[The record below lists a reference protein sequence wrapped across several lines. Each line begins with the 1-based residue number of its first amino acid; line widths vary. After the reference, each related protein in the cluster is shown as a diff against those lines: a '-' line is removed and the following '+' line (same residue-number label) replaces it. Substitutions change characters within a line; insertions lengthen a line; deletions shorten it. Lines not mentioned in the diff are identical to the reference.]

1 MIKPKK
7 PIAFVC
13 AAALLLSPTGAL
25 GASPSDFVDFPND
38 WSQGAMTAA
47 VENGLLGGVGDG
59 RIAPRGEVTRAQMA
73 AIINR
78 AFGAEKQASLSSYSD
93 VAADAW
99 YAVDMA
105 KAVQMGTFSGTG
117 NGLLEPDRAITR
129 EEAFSVLARAF
140 ALEAGDDSSLASFS
154 DGAQVSSWAKG
165 SVSAMVAAGYVN
177 GSDGNRLNPQQSIT
191 RAEFAAVMSNLVA
204 QYIDADSTLNRS
216 LEIDGNVIVRGNVD
230 LSGYTING
238 DVIIADEAANVTL
251 DGVTVNGRL
260 VVRGASDSLTISGST
275 ADGVIIT
282 NPNGA
287 SVLKT
292 DNASDLGTVTALGDL
307 TLSSGQLD
315 RLTIAESATITVEKD
330 ASVSTITVSAD
341 DVTINGAGKVDKV
354 QANADNVHVNVEDA
368 EVTAGKGTSGV
379 TAGDTSVAPGESAA
393 VSGASD
399 NDNENTGSN
408 TGNGG
413 STGGNNNNPGGSTDT
428 PSTDNPG
435 GGNDN
440 PGTTPGGDGSNPGGN
455 TDTPGGSEETP
466 AAAIINAETTKL
478 VDLGWSQYV
487 TVQFTKGH
495 SLKNTTLTIDG
506 TDVTKACT
514 PVTDDGSIVKW
525 EITDLNPAQLVA
537 TSAGESQTD
546 TLSDNAS
553 PKKPE
558 VVTDSAPDYMI
569 AHGAVSY
576 FDYYLSNY
584 DENGQVRVEPKKTT
598 FNISGETATD
608 VPAFYSADAEL
619 HEGDGHYGVSGTV
632 TIEFAQESDADKAW
646 FAAVPA
652 NKTGTVQLVADN
664 ENQNVIADNLSYT
677 KNDDG
682 TITIPLGQE
691 NFYSNGRYNVRIYS
705 DGHDPA
711 LVPIHVVNAQAPS
724 LSLTGSG
731 SFKSGE
737 NIHFAIKDMTYG
749 ATAPIYAVEL
759 TRPDNTT
766 VSLEKFTDWGQIVD
780 SLALYN
786 DPNNNTPYNGT
797 YTITVHS
804 NGFKDMSLSFTI
816 TGGTNVPTAASRS
829 TRSLNVD
836 AVSRATSGGG
846 SSESGGSGAVSANLK
861 FDADLLINAQILVD
875 MGLANDA
882 AKGIADRWQY
892 EMSGW
897 DQVYSKTDAEHAYD
911 WGDYITKVNQ
921 ARTRGE
927 YLSFAEY
934 TENAADWDLT
944 GAPYAVKS
952 VLEDNLLGEA
962 QLSGTWK
969 GQQTPTVTLVDESG
983 KAIDAVKEGSD
994 ARLKF
999 SDAAYLEKL
1008 DSLNINSEPFD
1019 MDKTLYSVN
1028 GDTLIIKNE
1037 ALDFGTNNLVIYAD
1051 GYRAKYVNIRY
1062 DRNLETGLS
1071 LSGPGNFER
1080 GNQAKIT
1087 VENSKD
1093 DYLNN
1098 LTAVTVYK
1106 PSGATERVFAW
1117 GVGSFDDEYYQVSN
1131 NNVLTIVDNKGNIFN
1146 EDGEYTIALD
1156 AQYYN
1161 RLTTEQFTVT
1171 GKLETAPAAVS
1182 ASKDSADNYVVHF
1195 DDASAYAWKAKW
1207 TSVTVNE
1214 TAYDEAG
1221 IGATTLNRND
1231 YKWSTGTSG
1240 GYDLTLQSQSF
1251 TQAENTIVIKATGY
1265 ADATFKVTKDGS
1277 LVGAPEEPDTP
1288 DTQPAPTAPT
1298 ATVDDNGNV
1307 KLTFDAPDSTWR
1319 SKVSAVKVND
1329 TAYTKFDDLTGNP
1342 GENQYEWQE
1351 SKGQDIDTLYLD
1363 KTSFSNGDN
1372 IVVISAEGYKDLT
1385 VKVTIEE
1392 SEEPGGETSILEVP
1406 NISNY
1411 GRTSNII
1418 YFDQEGTNEAAES
1431 YLNALSESGKV
1442 TVNGTEYR
1450 KSDYSSWLED
1460 NEYGIVNGDDKQ
1472 IKLDDAAFDYMKD
1485 NTIVI
1490 EVEGY
1495 KTLTVTVHSNGSYT
1509 ATTSKPG
1516 DSTSSSDSEQENGKE
1531 APRPG
1536 DFEKDTM
1543 GLGSNKLHFYYDR
1556 DNESLVKEY
1565 LQSITD
1571 VTVNGSKYSIG
1582 EGGWGIADNVFDNS
1596 SAAETDKYLELS
1608 TNAFKND
1615 GTDTIIIKA
1624 DGYKDLTITID
1635 KDGNL

>member
-59 RIAPRGEVTRAQMA
+59 RIAPQGEVTRAQMA

-78 AFGAEKQASLSSYSD
+78 AFGAEKQAPLSSYSD

-177 GSDGNRLNPQQSIT
+177 GSDGNRLNPQQTIT
-191 RAEFAAVMSNLVA
+191 RAEFAAVMSKIVA
-204 QYIDADSTLNRS
+204 QYIDAEDVQQSRS
-216 LEIDGNVIVRGNVD
+216 LSIDGNVIVRGDVD

-238 DVIIADEAANVTL
+238 DIIIADEAANVTL

-260 VVRGASDSLTISGST
+260 VVRGASDSLTISDST

-307 TLSSGQLD
+307 TLSGGQLD
-315 RLTIAESATITVEKD
+315 RLSVAESATITVEKD

-341 DVTINGAGKVDKV
+341 DVTINGAGTVDKV

-393 VSGASD
+393 VSGDSD

-428 PSTDNPG
+428 PGTDNPG

-487 TVQFTKGH
+487 TIQFTKGH
-495 SLKNTTLTIDG
+495 TLENTTLSIDG

-553 PKKPE
+553 PKNPK

-569 AHGAVSY
+569 AHGPVSY

-691 NFYSNGRYNVRIYS
+691 NFYSNGRYNVSIYS

-766 VSLEKFTDWGQIVD
+766 VSLEKFTDWGQIDD
-780 SLALYN
+780 SLVLYN
-786 DPNNNTPYNGT
+786 DNTNNTLYNGT

-804 NGFKDMSLSFTI
+804 NGFKDMSLPFTI

-897 DQVYSKTDAEHAYD
+897 DQVYSKTDAENAYD

-952 VLEDNLLGEA
+952 VLEDNLLGET
-962 QLSGTWK
+962 QLYGTWK
-969 GQQTPTVTLVDESG
+969 GQQTPTVTLVDENG
-983 KAIDAVKEGSD
+983 EAIDAVKEGSD
-994 ARLKF
+994 ALLKF
-999 SDAAYLEKL
+999 SDAAYFEKL

-1019 MDKTLYSVN
+1019 MDEDLYSVN
-1028 GDTLIIKNE
+1028 GDTLTIKNE
-1037 ALDFGTNNLVIYAD
+1037 ALDFGTNNLVIYAN
-1051 GYRAKYVNIRY
+1051 GYRVKYVNIRY
-1062 DRNLETGLS
+1062 DRNLETSLS

-1087 VENSKD
+1087 VENSKG
-1093 DYLNN
+1093 DYLDN

-1106 PSGATERVFAW
+1106 PSGATERVFAQ
-1117 GVGSFDDEYYQVSN
+1117 GVGNFYDEYYQVSN
-1131 NNVLTIVDNKGNIFN
+1131 DNVLTIVDNKGNIFD
-1146 EDGEYTIALD
+1146 EDGEYTISLD

-1171 GKLETAPAAVS
+1171 GKLETALAAVS
-1182 ASKDSADNYVVHF
+1182 ASKDSDGNYVVHF
-1195 DDASAYAWKAKW
+1195 DDSNAYAWKDKW

-1214 TAYDEAG
+1214 TAYDAAG
-1221 IGATTLNRND
+1221 IGGALNNRD
-1231 YKWSTGTSG
+1231 YKWSVGTNG
-1240 GYDLTLQSQSF
+1240 GYDLTLQANAFDQE
-1251 TQAENTIVIKATGY
+1251 ENTIVIKATGY
-1265 ADATFKVTKDGS
+1265 NDTTIKVTNEGR

-1307 KLTFDAPDSTWR
+1307 TLAFDNLDNTWQGKIT
-1319 SKVSAVKVND
+1319 SIKVNEQV
-1329 TAYTKFDDLTGNP
+1329 YQKFTGSYSIKP
-1342 GENQYEWQE
+1342 GSNEYNWQYGSYGQE
-1351 SKGQDIDTLYLD
+1351 LYLD
-1363 KTSFSNGDN
+1363 KTSFNTGDN
-1372 IVVISAEGYKDLT
+1372 TVVISAEGYKDLT
-1385 VKVTIEE
+1385 VNVNIEE
-1392 SEEPGGETSILEVP
+1392 PEEPPTSEDQAAP
-1406 NISNY
+1406 KATFEKSYSY
-1411 GRTSNII
+1411 GYL
-1418 YFDQEGTNEAAES
+1418 YFDKENDYSAEGKAYVEAITEIS
-1431 YLNALSESGKV
+1431 
-1442 TVNGTEYR
+1442 VNGTEFSEPGYGSYPGTGEYYPSSSGYQ
-1450 KSDYSSWLED
+1450 KYVSFNESDISTTD
-1460 NEYGIVNGDDKQ
+1460 NT
-1472 IKLDDAAFDYMKD
+1472 
-1485 NTIVI
+1485 TIVI
-1490 EVEGY
+1490 KATGY
-1495 KTLTVTVHSNGSYT
+1495 KDLTIVINKDGQLVSQGS
-1509 ATTSKPG
+1509 G
-1516 DSTSSSDSEQENGKE
+1516 EVGGSDQETGKE
-1531 APRPG
+1531 APSVSST
-1536 DFEKDTM
+1536 EKDSDNNYVLYFENLNDDVWENKVSS
-1543 GLGSNKLHFYYDR
+1543 GLATL
-1556 DNESLVKEY
+1556 
-1565 LQSITD
+1565 
-1571 VTVNGSKYSIG
+1571 TVNDTTYNKMSNPFWLDSNEYQWSSRGSYSYP
-1582 EGGWGIADNVFDNS
+1582 ELTLDATSFT
-1596 SAAETDKYLELS
+1596 ETENEIEIS
-1608 TNAFKND
+1608 VE
-1615 GTDTIIIKA
+1615 
-1624 DGYKDLTITID
+1624 GYKDLTITID
-1635 KDGNL
+1635 KDGNIVE

>member
-38 WSQGAMTAA
+38 WSTGAMTAA
-47 VENGLLGGVGDG
+47 VDNGLLGGVGDG
-59 RIAPRGEVTRAQMA
+59 RIAPQGEVTRAQMA

-177 GSDGNRLNPQQSIT
+177 GSDGNRLNPQQTIT
-191 RAEFAAVMSNLVA
+191 RAEFAAVMSKIVA

-238 DVIIADEAANVTL
+238 DVIIADEATNVTL

-307 TLSSGQLD
+307 TLSGGQLD

-330 ASVSTITVSAD
+330 ASVETITVSAD

-379 TAGDTSVAPGESAA
+379 TAGDTSVAPGESAT
-393 VSGASD
+393 VSGDSDSD

-413 STGGNNNNPGGSTDT
+413 SSGGNNNNPGGSTDT
-428 PSTDNPG
+428 PGTDNPG

-440 PGTTPGGDGSNPGGN
+440 PGTTPGGGESTGDN
-455 TDTPGGSEETP
+455 TNPGGSEETP

-495 SLKNTTLTIDG
+495 TLKNTSLTIDG

-546 TLSDNAS
+546 TLSKNAS

-558 VVTDSAPDYMI
+558 VVTDTAPDYMI
-569 AHGAVSY
+569 AHGPVSY

-584 DENGQVRVEPKKTT
+584 DENGQVRVDPAKTT

-619 HEGDGHYGVSGTV
+619 HESDGHYGVSGTV
-632 TIEFAQESDADKAW
+632 TIEFAQETDADKAW
-646 FAAVPA
+646 FAAVPE

-677 KNDDG
+677 KHNDG

-705 DGHDPA
+705 DGHDDA
-711 LVPIHVVNAQAPS
+711 LVPIHVVNETAPS

-731 SFKSGE
+731 SFASGE
-737 NIHFAIKDMTYG
+737 NIHFSIENMTYG

-759 TRPDNTT
+759 TRPDGTT
-766 VSLEKFTDWGQIVD
+766 VSLEKFTDWAQIGD
-780 SLALYN
+780 SLVLYN
-786 DPNNNTPYNGT
+786 DNTNNTLYTGS

-804 NGFKDMSLSFTI
+804 NGFKDMAMTFNV
-816 TGGTNVPTAASRS
+816 TGGADVPKAASRS
-829 TRSLNVD
+829 ARSLDVD
-836 AVSRATSGGG
+836 AVSRATSVGGD
-846 SSESGGSGAVSANLK
+846 SESGGSGAVSANLK

-875 MGLANDA
+875 MGMANDA
-882 AKGIADRWQY
+882 AKGIADRWKY
-892 EMSGW
+892 EMAGW

-911 WGDYITKVNQ
+911 WSDYITKVNN
-921 ARTRGE
+921 ARTNGD
-927 YLSFAEY
+927 YLSFEEY
-934 TENAADWDLT
+934 IEGANYDLSGT
-944 GAPYAVKS
+944 PYAVKS
-952 VLEDNLLGEA
+952 VLEDNLLGET
-962 QLSGTWK
+962 QLYGSWK
-969 GQQTPTVTLVDESG
+969 GQETPSVTLVDENG
-983 KAIDAVKEGSD
+983 DAIDAVKEGSD
-994 ARLKF
+994 AYLKF

-1008 DSLNINSEPFD
+1008 DSLSINSEPFD
-1019 MDKTLYSVN
+1019 MDKDLYSVSGN
-1028 GDTLIIKNE
+1028 TLTIEKE

-1062 DRNLETGLS
+1062 DRNLETGLA
-1071 LSGPGNFER
+1071 LSGPGDFAR
-1080 GNQAKIT
+1080 GKQAKIT
-1087 VENSKD
+1087 VENSKG
-1093 DYLNN
+1093 DYLKN

-1106 PSGATERVFAW
+1106 PSGATERVYAY
-1117 GVGSFDDEYYQVSN
+1117 GVGSYDDEYYQVSN
-1131 NNVLTIVDNKGNIFN
+1131 NNVLIIVDNNGNIFDEN
-1146 EDGEYTIALD
+1146 GTYTIALD

-1161 RLTTEQFTVT
+1161 RLTTEKFTVT
-1171 GKLETAPAAVS
+1171 GKLNTAPSATS
-1182 ASKDSADNYVVHF
+1182 ASKDESGNYIVHF
-1195 DDASAYAWKAKW
+1195 DDSNAYAWQAKW
-1207 TSVTVNE
+1207 TGITVNDKIYSE
-1214 TAYDEAG
+1214 GDTLAGLNKNQYTWTPGAY
-1221 IGATTLNRND
+1221 
-1231 YKWSTGTSG
+1231 G
-1240 GYDLTLQSQSF
+1240 GHDLTLQKTSF
-1251 TQAENTIVIKATGY
+1251 N
-1265 ADATFKVTKDGS
+1265 KDGNS
-1277 LVGAPEEPDTP
+1277 TITITAEGYEPLIIEVTAEGQLVDDSTTEPGG
-1288 DTQPAPTAPT
+1288 DTQPAPAAPT
-1298 ATVDDNGNV
+1298 ATVDEAGNV
-1307 KLTFDAPDSTWR
+1307 TLAFADTVEWEYR
-1319 SKVSAVKVND
+1319 NAVTEVTVND
-1329 TAYTKFDDLTGNP
+1329 TAYSKFDDITGNP
-1342 GENQYEWQE
+1342 GEKQYEWQE
-1351 SKGQDIDTLYLD
+1351 SQSQGIDALYLD
-1363 KTSFSNGDN
+1363 KTSFVTGGNT
-1372 IVVISAEGYKDLT
+1372 VVIKADGYADLT
-1385 VKVTIEE
+1385 VTVMIDGA
-1392 SEEPGGETSILEVP
+1392 SEAIKEVP
-1406 NISNY
+1406 TVLNF
-1411 GRTSNII
+1411 GRTSGTL
-1418 YFDQEGTNEAAES
+1418 YFDQSGSNDAAS
-1431 YLNALSESGKV
+1431 PYLADINNV
-1442 TVNGTEYR
+1442 TVNGEEYTEDTGEYWYLEENTY
-1450 KSDYSSWLED
+1450 KITDNGSDR
-1460 NEYGIVNGDDKQ
+1460 N
-1472 IKLDDAAFDYMKD
+1472 IKFYTGSFNWSGD

-1490 EVEGY
+1490 TADGY
-1495 KTLTVTVHSNGSYT
+1495 KTLTVIVHSDGT
-1509 ATTSKPG
+1509 CEI
-1516 DSTSSSDSEQENGKE
+1516 STSDP
-1531 APRPG
+1531 A
-1536 DFEKDTM
+1536 
-1543 GLGSNKLHFYYDR
+1543 
-1556 DNESLVKEY
+1556 ES
-1565 LQSITD
+1565 
-1571 VTVNGSKYSIG
+1571 G
-1582 EGGWGIADNVFDNS
+1582 E
-1596 SAAETDKYLELS
+1596 E
-1608 TNAFKND
+1608 
-1615 GTDTIIIKA
+1615 
-1624 DGYKDLTITID
+1624 
-1635 KDGNL
+1635 

>member
-59 RIAPRGEVTRAQMA
+59 RIAPQGEVTRAQMA

-177 GSDGNRLNPQQSIT
+177 GSDGNRLNPQQTIT
-191 RAEFAAVMSNLVA
+191 RAEFAAVMSKIVA

-238 DVIIADEAANVTL
+238 DVIIADEATNVTL

-307 TLSSGQLD
+307 TLSGGQLD

-330 ASVSTITVSAD
+330 ASVETITVSAD
-341 DVTINGAGKVDKV
+341 DVTINGAGKVEKV

-379 TAGDTSVAPGESAA
+379 TAGDTSVAPGESAT
-393 VSGASD
+393 VSGDSD

-413 STGGNNNNPGGSTDT
+413 SSGGNNNNPGGSTDT
-428 PSTDNPG
+428 PGTDNPG

-440 PGTTPGGDGSNPGGN
+440 PGTTPGGGESTGDN
-455 TDTPGGSEETP
+455 TNPGGSEETP

-495 SLKNTTLTIDG
+495 TLDNTILTIDG
-506 TDVTKACT
+506 TDVTKAFT

-537 TSAGESQTD
+537 TSADESQTD
-546 TLSDNAS
+546 TLSKNAN
-553 PKKPE
+553 PTAPTVE
-558 VVTDSAPDYMI
+558 TNTAPDYMI
-569 AHGAVSY
+569 AHGPVSY

-584 DENGQVRVEPKKTT
+584 DENGQVRVDPAKTT

-619 HEGDGHYGVSGTV
+619 HESAGHYGVSGTV
-632 TIEFAQESDADKAW
+632 TIEFAQETDADKAW

-652 NKTGTVQLVADN
+652 NKSGTVQLVADN

-677 KNDDG
+677 KHNDG

-691 NFYSNGRYNVRIYS
+691 NFYSNGRYNVCIYS
-705 DGHDPA
+705 DDHDPA

-731 SFKSGE
+731 SFASGE
-737 NIHFAIKDMTYG
+737 NIHFSIENMTYG

-759 TRPDNTT
+759 TRPDGTT
-766 VSLEKFTDWGQIVD
+766 VSLEKFTDWAQIGD
-780 SLALYN
+780 SLVLYN
-786 DPNNNTPYNGT
+786 DNTNNTLYTGS

-804 NGFKDMSLSFTI
+804 NGFKDMSLPFTI
-816 TGGTNVPTAASRS
+816 TGGTDVQTAASRS

-846 SSESGGSGAVSANLK
+846 SSESGGSGAVTANLK

-875 MGLANDA
+875 MGMANDA
-882 AKGIADRWQY
+882 AKGIADRWKY
-892 EMSGW
+892 EMAGW

-911 WGDYITKVNQ
+911 WSDYITKVNQ

-934 TENAADWDLT
+934 VNKKPDWDLT

-952 VLEDNLLGEA
+952 VLEDNLLGET

-983 KAIDAVKEGSD
+983 KAIDAVKEGSA

-999 SDAAYLEKL
+999 SDAAYLKAL
-1008 DSLNINSEPFD
+1008 NSLNINSEPFD
-1019 MDKTLYSVN
+1019 MDDTLYSVS

-1071 LSGPGNFER
+1071 LSGPGNFES

-1087 VENSKD
+1087 VENSKG
-1093 DYLNN
+1093 DYLKN

-1106 PSGATERVFAW
+1106 PSGATERVFAR
-1117 GVGSFDDEYYQVSN
+1117 GVSGFYDEYYQVSD
-1131 NNVLTIVDNKGNIFN
+1131 NVLIIVDNKGNIFD

-1161 RLTTEQFTVT
+1161 RLTTEKFTVT
-1171 GKLETAPAAVS
+1171 GELKSAPTAIS
-1182 ASKDSADNYVVHF
+1182 ASKDSGGNYVVHF
-1195 DDASAYAWKAKW
+1195 DDASAYSWKDKW

-1214 TAYDEAG
+1214 TAYDAAG
-1221 IGATTLNRND
+1221 IGGTLNRND
-1231 YKWSTGTSG
+1231 YKWTAGVHD
-1240 GYDLTLQSQSF
+1240 GYDLTLQADAF
-1251 TQAENTIVIKATGY
+1251 TQEENTIVIKATGY
-1265 ADATFKVTKDGS
+1265 NDTTIKVTNEGS
-1277 LVGAPEEPDTP
+1277 LVGAPEDPAEEAK
-1288 DTQPAPTAPT
+1288 PAPAAPT
-1298 ATVDDNGNV
+1298 ATVDESGNV
-1307 KLTFDAPDSTWR
+1307 TLPFNNSDNTWQGKIT
-1319 SKVSAVKVND
+1319 SIKVNEQV
-1329 TAYTKFDDLTGNP
+1329 YTEFTGSYPSKP
-1342 GENQYEWQE
+1342 GNNEYDWQYGSQGQE
-1351 SKGQDIDTLYLD
+1351 LYLD
-1363 KTSFSNGDN
+1363 KTSFNPGAN
-1372 IVVISAEGYKDLT
+1372 TVVISAEGYKDLT
-1385 VKVTIEE
+1385 INVNIEE
-1392 SEEPGGETSILEVP
+1392 PEKPPVSEDLAAPKATFVKSYGYGYLYFDKENNNSQSGKAYVDAITEISVNDVEFSEPDYGYYPGTGEYYPSSSGSQKYVSFDERDISTTGDTTIVIKATGYKDLTIVINKDGQLVSQGSGEVGDSDQETGKDAPAIVEYAPASMWGG
-1406 NISNY
+1406 NK
-1411 GRTSNII
+1411 I
-1418 YFDQEGTNEAAES
+1418 YFDDEQGTYDIAAKAYVGAITS
-1431 YLNALSESGKV
+1431 V
-1442 TVNGTEYR
+1442 TVNRT
-1450 KSDYSSWLED
+1450 DY
-1460 NEYGIVNGDDKQ
+1460 
-1472 IKLDDAAFDYMKD
+1472 
-1485 NTIVI
+1485 TR
-1490 EVEGY
+1490 
-1495 KTLTVTVHSNGSYT
+1495 
-1509 ATTSKPG
+1509 
-1516 DSTSSSDSEQENGKE
+1516 SDSSLT
-1531 APRPG
+1531 
-1536 DFEKDTM
+1536 FEDDM
-1543 GLGSNKLHFYYDR
+1543 YYAYI
-1556 DNESLVKEY
+1556 NATASH
-1565 LQSITD
+1565 
-1571 VTVNGSKYSIG
+1571 
-1582 EGGWGIADNVFDNS
+1582 
-1596 SAAETDKYLELS
+1596 LELS
-1608 TNAFKND
+1608 TSKFSTSAN
-1615 GTDTIIIKA
+1615 TTITIKA
-1624 DGYKDLTITID
+1624 DGYKDLTITIG
-1635 KDGNL
+1635 KDGSIVK

>member
-38 WSQGAMTAA
+38 WSTGAMTAA
-47 VENGLLGGVGDG
+47 VDNGLLGGVDG
-59 RIAPRGEVTRAQMA
+59 EHIAPQGVLTRAQMA

-78 AFGAEKQASLSSYSD
+78 AFGAEKTASLTGYTD
-93 VAADAW
+93 VAANAW
-99 YAVDMA
+99 YATDMA
-105 KAVQMGTFSGTG
+105 KAVQMGTFSGSG

-140 ALEAGDDSSLASFS
+140 ALSAGDGAALNDFT
-154 DGAQVSSWAKG
+154 DGAQVSAWARG
-165 SVSAMVAAGYVN
+165 SVSAMVAGGYVN

-238 DVIIADEAANVTL
+238 DVIIADEATNVTL

-260 VVRGASDSLTISGST
+260 VVRGASDSLTISDSS

-307 TLSSGQLD
+307 TLSGGQLD
-315 RLTIAESATITVEKD
+315 RLSVAESATITVEKD

-341 DVTINGAGKVDKV
+341 DVTINGAGKVEKV

-379 TAGDTSVAPGESAA
+379 TAGDTSVAPGESAT
-393 VSGASD
+393 VSGDSD

-408 TGNGG
+408 GGNGG
-413 STGGNNNNPGGSTDT
+413 SSGGNNN
-428 PSTDNPG
+428 NPG

-440 PGTTPGGDGSNPGGN
+440 PGTTPGGGEN
-455 TDTPGGSEETP
+455 TGDNTNPGGSEETP
-466 AAAIINAETTKL
+466 AAAIINAETTRL

-495 SLKNTTLTIDG
+495 TLKNTTLTIDG
-506 TDVTKACT
+506 TDVTNACT

-546 TLSDNAS
+546 TLSNNAS

-558 VVTDSAPDYMI
+558 VVTDTAPDYMI
-569 AHGAVSY
+569 AHGPVSY

-584 DENGQVRVEPKKTT
+584 DENGQVRVDPAKTT
-598 FNISGETATD
+598 FNISGETASD

-619 HEGDGHYGVSGTV
+619 HESDGHYGVSGTV
-632 TIEFAQESDADKAW
+632 TIEFAQETDADKAW

-652 NKTGTVQLVADN
+652 NKSGTVQLVADN

-677 KNDDG
+677 KHNDG

-731 SFKSGE
+731 SLGSGE
-737 NIHFAIKDMTYG
+737 NIHFAIKDMTCG

-759 TRPDNTT
+759 ARPDGTT
-766 VSLEKFTDWGQIVD
+766 VSLEKFTDWGQIGD

-816 TGGTNVPTAASRS
+816 TGGTDVPKAASRS
-829 TRSLNVD
+829 ARSLNVD

-846 SSESGGSGAVSANLK
+846 SSESGGSGAVPANLK

-911 WGDYITKVNQ
+911 WNDYFTKVNQ

-934 TENAADWDLT
+934 VNKDADWDLT

-952 VLEDNLLGEA
+952 VLEDNLLGET

-983 KAIDAVKEGSD
+983 KAIDAVKEGSN

-999 SDAAYLEKL
+999 SDAAYLKAL

-1019 MDKTLYSVN
+1019 MDDTLYSVS
-1028 GDTLIIKNE
+1028 GDTLTIKNE

-1071 LSGPGNFER
+1071 LSGPGDFES
-1080 GNQAKIT
+1080 GKQARIE
-1087 VENSKD
+1087 VNGSSGD
-1093 DYLNN
+1093 FLDN

-1106 PSGATERVFAW
+1106 PSGATERVYAYS
-1117 GVGSFDDEYYQVSN
+1117 VGSYDDEYYQVSN
-1131 NNVLTIVDNKGNIFN
+1131 NVLIIVDNKGNIFD

-1182 ASKDSADNYVVHF
+1182 ASKDSGGNYVVHF

-1214 TAYDEAG
+1214 TAYDEAR
-1221 IGATTLNRND
+1221 IGEVLNRND
-1231 YKWSTGTSG
+1231 YKWTAGVHD
-1240 GYDLTLQSQSF
+1240 GYDLTLQADAFDQE
-1251 TQAENTIVIKATGY
+1251 ENTIVIKATGY
-1265 ADATFKVTKDGS
+1265 NDTTIKVTNEGS
-1277 LVGAPEEPDTP
+1277 LVGAPEDPAEEAK
-1288 DTQPAPTAPT
+1288 PAPAAPT
-1298 ATVDDNGNV
+1298 ATVDENGNV
-1307 KLTFDAPDSTWR
+1307 KLTFGNFDSTWQG
-1319 SKVSAVKVND
+1319 KVSAVKVND
-1329 TAYTKFDDLTGNP
+1329 TTYTKYDWVDTP

-1351 SKGQDIDTLYLD
+1351 SKGQGIDILYLD
-1363 KTSFSNGDN
+1363 KNSFNTGDN
-1372 IVVISAEGYKDLT
+1372 TVVISAEGYEDLTVNVNIEEPEKPPVCEDQAAPKATFEKSYGYGYLYFDKENNNSQSGKAYVDAITEISVNDVEFSEPDYGYYPGTGEYYPSSSGYQKYVSFNEKDISTTGDTTIVIKATGYKDLT
-1385 VKVTIEE
+1385 IVINKDGQLV
-1392 SEEPGGETSILEVP
+1392 SQGSGEVSD
-1406 NISNY
+1406 S
-1411 GRTSNII
+1411 
-1418 YFDQEGTNEAAES
+1418 DQETVKEAPSISSTAKDYNNDYVLYFEN
-1431 YLNALSESGKV
+1431 LN
-1442 TVNGTEYR
+1442 
-1450 KSDYSSWLED
+1450 
-1460 NEYGIVNGDDKQ
+1460 
-1472 IKLDDAAFDYMKD
+1472 DDAWASS
-1485 NTIVI
+1485 VSS
-1490 EVEGY
+1490 GQA
-1495 KTLTVTVHSNGSYT
+1495 TLTVNDTTYNKMSNPLWLGSNEYQWSNNGSYSYPELT
-1509 ATTSKPG
+1509 LDATSFTE
-1516 DSTSSSDSEQENGKE
+1516 TENKIVI
-1531 APRPG
+1531 
-1536 DFEKDTM
+1536 
-1543 GLGSNKLHFYYDR
+1543 S
-1556 DNESLVKEY
+1556 V
-1565 LQSITD
+1565 
-1571 VTVNGSKYSIG
+1571 
-1582 EGGWGIADNVFDNS
+1582 
-1596 SAAETDKYLELS
+1596 
-1608 TNAFKND
+1608 
-1615 GTDTIIIKA
+1615 
-1624 DGYKDLTITID
+1624 DGYKDLTITIG
-1635 KDGNL
+1635 KDGNLIK

>member
-105 KAVQMGTFSGTG
+105 KAVQMGTFSGSG

-191 RAEFAAVMSNLVA
+191 RAEFAAVMSKIVA

-238 DVIIADEAANVTL
+238 DVIIADEATNVTL

-307 TLSSGQLD
+307 TLSGGQLD
-315 RLTIAESATITVEKD
+315 RLTIAESATITVEKG
-330 ASVSTITVSAD
+330 ASVETITVSAD

-379 TAGDTSVAPGESAA
+379 TAGDTSVAPGESAT
-393 VSGASD
+393 VSGDSDSD

-413 STGGNNNNPGGSTDT
+413 SSGGNNNNPGGSTDT
-428 PSTDNPG
+428 PGTDTPG

-440 PGTTPGGDGSNPGGN
+440 PGTTPGGGEN
-455 TDTPGGSEETP
+455 TGDNTNPGGSEETP
-466 AAAIINAETTKL
+466 AAAIINTETTKL
-478 VDLGWSQYV
+478 IDLGWSQYV
-487 TVQFTKGH
+487 VVQFADGH
-495 SLKNTTLTIDG
+495 SLSDTKLTIDG
-506 TDVTKACT
+506 TDVTSAFT

-525 EITDLNPAQLVA
+525 EITHLSPAQLVA
-537 TSAGESQTD
+537 TSDGESQSD
-546 TLSDNAS
+546 TLSDNAN
-553 PKKPE
+553 PTAPTVE
-558 VVTDSAPDYMI
+558 TNTAPDYMI

-584 DENGQVRVEPKKTT
+584 DENGQVRVDPTKTT
-598 FNISGETATD
+598 FNISGQEVTN

-619 HEGDGHYGVSGTV
+619 KASDGQYGVSGTV
-632 TIEFAQESDADKAW
+632 TIEFAQDTDADKAW
-646 FAAVPA
+646 FAAVPE
-652 NKTGTVQLVADN
+652 NKTGTVQLIADN
-664 ENQNVIADNLSYT
+664 ENQNVISDNLSYT
-677 KNDDG
+677 KNNDG

-705 DGHDPA
+705 DGHDDA
-711 LVPIHVVNAQAPS
+711 LVPIHVVNETAPS

-731 SFKSGE
+731 SFASGE
-737 NIHFAIKDMTYG
+737 NIHFSIENMTYG

-759 TRPDNTT
+759 TRPDNNT
-766 VSLEKFTDWGQIVD
+766 VLLEKNTDWAQIGDTLV
-780 SLALYN
+780 LYN
-786 DPNNNTPYNGT
+786 DNTNNTSYTGS

-804 NGFKDMSLSFTI
+804 NGFKDMSMTFSV
-816 TGGTNVPTAASRS
+816 TGGREVPKAASRS
-829 TRSLNVD
+829 ARSLDVD
-836 AVSRATSGGG
+836 AVSRATSVGGD
-846 SSESGGSGAVSANLK
+846 SESGGSGAVSANLK

-875 MGLANDA
+875 MGMANDA
-882 AKGIADRWQY
+882 AKGIADRWKY
-892 EMSGW
+892 EMAGW

-911 WGDYITKVNQ
+911 WSDYITKVNN
-921 ARTRGE
+921 ARTNGD
-927 YLSFAEY
+927 YLSFEEY
-934 TENAADWDLT
+934 IEGANYDLSGT
-944 GAPYAVKS
+944 PYAVKS
-952 VLEDNLLGEA
+952 VLEDNLLGET
-962 QLSGTWK
+962 QLYGSWK
-969 GQQTPTVTLVDESG
+969 GQETPSVTLVDENG
-983 KAIDAVKEGSD
+983 DAIDAVKEGSD
-994 ARLKF
+994 AYLKF

-1008 DSLNINSEPFD
+1008 DSLSINSEPFD
-1019 MDKTLYSVN
+1019 MDEDLYSVS
-1028 GDTLIIKNE
+1028 GDTLIIKKE

-1087 VENSKD
+1087 VENSKG

-1106 PSGATERVFAW
+1106 PSGATERVFAR
-1117 GVGSFDDEYYQVSN
+1117 GVGSYDDEYYQVSN
-1131 NNVLTIVDNKGNIFN
+1131 NNVLIIVDNNGNIFDEN
-1146 EDGEYTIALD
+1146 GTYTIALD

-1161 RLTTEQFTVT
+1161 RLTTEKFTVT
-1171 GKLETAPAAVS
+1171 GKLNTAPSATS
-1182 ASKDSADNYVVHF
+1182 ASKDESGNYIVHF
-1195 DDASAYAWKAKW
+1195 DDSNAYAWQAKW
-1207 TSVTVNE
+1207 TGITVNDKIYSE
-1214 TAYDEAG
+1214 GDTLAGLNKNQYTWTPGAY
-1221 IGATTLNRND
+1221 
-1231 YKWSTGTSG
+1231 G
-1240 GYDLTLQSQSF
+1240 GHDLTLQENSF
-1251 TQAENTIVIKATGY
+1251 N
-1265 ADATFKVTKDGS
+1265 KDGDS
-1277 LVGAPEEPDTP
+1277 TITITAEGYEPLIIEVTAEGQLVDDSTTEPGG
-1288 DTQPAPTAPT
+1288 DTQPAPAAPT
-1298 ATVDDNGNV
+1298 ATVDEAGNV
-1307 KLTFDAPDSTWR
+1307 TLAFADTVEWEYR
-1319 SKVSAVKVND
+1319 NAVTEVTVND
-1329 TAYTKFDDLTGNP
+1329 TAYSKFDDITGNP
-1342 GENQYEWQE
+1342 GEKQYEWQE
-1351 SKGQDIDTLYLD
+1351 SQSQGIDALYLD
-1363 KTSFSNGDN
+1363 KTSFVTGENTVVIKADGYEDLTVSVTIDGAEEPGGTIKEVPEVTYQNYGHGTAYLYIDNGSMSSTNGANYINAISRITVDGTEYSEAWGHNPSANEYATSSSTPYIAFTGSTFSSEKDTVVVVEADGYKTLTVTVYSDGTYESSTSDPGESDESQPAAGKDAPSVSGVSKDYSNNYVLGFDGISDDSWKEIVSSGKGVIKVNDVTYSLTDSFSLGDN
-1372 IVVISAEGYKDLT
+1372 QYQWSSYGPYGYPELTLKQTAFTKDQNTITISAEGYKDLT
-1385 VKVTIEE
+1385 
-1392 SEEPGGETSILEVP
+1392 
-1406 NISNY
+1406 
-1411 GRTSNII
+1411 
-1418 YFDQEGTNEAAES
+1418 
-1431 YLNALSESGKV
+1431 
-1442 TVNGTEYR
+1442 
-1450 KSDYSSWLED
+1450 
-1460 NEYGIVNGDDKQ
+1460 
-1472 IKLDDAAFDYMKD
+1472 
-1485 NTIVI
+1485 
-1490 EVEGY
+1490 
-1495 KTLTVTVHSNGSYT
+1495 
-1509 ATTSKPG
+1509 
-1516 DSTSSSDSEQENGKE
+1516 
-1531 APRPG
+1531 
-1536 DFEKDTM
+1536 
-1543 GLGSNKLHFYYDR
+1543 
-1556 DNESLVKEY
+1556 
-1565 LQSITD
+1565 
-1571 VTVNGSKYSIG
+1571 
-1582 EGGWGIADNVFDNS
+1582 
-1596 SAAETDKYLELS
+1596 
-1608 TNAFKND
+1608 
-1615 GTDTIIIKA
+1615 III
-1624 DGYKDLTITID
+1624 G
-1635 KDGNL
+1635 KDGNIVE

>member
-13 AAALLLSPTGAL
+13 AAAILLSPSGAFA
-25 GASPSDFVDFPND
+25 ASPSDFVDFPND
-38 WSQGAMTAA
+38 WSTGAMTAA
-47 VENGLLGGVGDG
+47 VDNGLLGGVDEEH
-59 RIAPRGEVTRAQMA
+59 IAPQGVLTRAQMA

-78 AFGAEKQASLSSYSD
+78 AFGAEKTASLTGYTD
-93 VAADAW
+93 VAANAW
-99 YAVDMA
+99 YATDMA
-105 KAVQMGTFSGTG
+105 KAVQMGTFSGSG

-140 ALEAGDDSSLASFS
+140 ALSAGDGAALNDFT
-154 DGAQVSSWAKG
+154 DGAQVSAWARG
-165 SVSAMVAAGYVN
+165 SVSAMVAGGYVN

-238 DVIIADEAANVTL
+238 DIIIADEAANVTL

-260 VVRGASDSLTISGST
+260 VVRGASDSLTISDST
-275 ADGVIIT
+275 ANGVIIT

-292 DNASDLGTVTALGDL
+292 DNASNLGTVTALGDL
-307 TLSSGQLD
+307 TLSGGQLD

-341 DVTINGAGKVDKV
+341 DVTINGAGKVEKV

-379 TAGDTSVAPGESAA
+379 TAGDTSVAPGESAT
-393 VSGASD
+393 VSGDSD
-399 NDNENTGSN
+399 NDSENTGSN

-413 STGGNNNNPGGSTDT
+413 SSSGNNN
-428 PSTDNPG
+428 NPG

-440 PGTTPGGDGSNPGGN
+440 PGTTPGGGESTGDN
-455 TDTPGGSEETP
+455 TNPGGSEETP
-466 AAAIINAETTKL
+466 AAAIINAETTRL

-495 SLKNTTLTIDG
+495 TLKNTTLTIDG
-506 TDVTKACT
+506 TDVTNACT

-546 TLSDNAS
+546 TLSNNAS

-558 VVTDSAPDYMI
+558 VVTDTAPDYMI
-569 AHGAVSY
+569 AHGPVSY

-584 DENGQVRVEPKKTT
+584 DENGQVRVDPAKTT

-619 HEGDGHYGVSGTV
+619 HESDGHYGVSGTV
-632 TIEFAQESDADKAW
+632 TIEFAQETDADKAW

-652 NKTGTVQLVADN
+652 NKSGTVQLVADN

-677 KNDDG
+677 KHNDG

-731 SFKSGE
+731 SLGSGE
-737 NIHFAIKDMTYG
+737 NIHFAIKDMTYD
-749 ATAPIYAVEL
+749 APAPIYAVEL
-759 TRPDNTT
+759 ARPDGTT
-766 VSLEKFTDWGQIVD
+766 VSLEKFTDWGQIGD

-816 TGGTNVPTAASRS
+816 TGGTDVPTAASRS

-846 SSESGGSGAVSANLK
+846 SSESGGSGAVPANLK
-861 FDADLLINAQILVD
+861 FDADLLINAKLLVD

-911 WGDYITKVNQ
+911 WNDYFTKVNQ

-934 TENAADWDLT
+934 VNKDVDWDLT

-952 VLEDNLLGEA
+952 VLEDNLLGET
-962 QLSGTWK
+962 QLYGTWK
-969 GQQTPTVTLVDESG
+969 GQQTPSVTLVDKNG
-983 KAIDAVKEGSD
+983 NAIDAVKEGGNVH
-994 ARLKF
+994 LKF
-999 SDAAYLEKL
+999 SDAAYLEAL

-1019 MDKTLYSVN
+1019 MDDTLYSVS

-1071 LSGPGNFER
+1071 LSGPGNFEC
-1080 GNQAKIT
+1080 GDQAKIT
-1087 VENSKD
+1087 VENSKG
-1093 DYLNN
+1093 DYLKN

-1106 PSGATERVFAW
+1106 PSGATERVFAR
-1117 GVGSFDDEYYQVSN
+1117 GVGSFYDEYYQVSD
-1131 NNVLTIVDNKGNIFN
+1131 NVLIIVDNNGNIFDEN
-1146 EDGEYTIALD
+1146 GTYTIALD

-1161 RLTTEQFTVT
+1161 RLTTEKFTVT
-1171 GKLETAPAAVS
+1171 GELKSAPTAIS
-1182 ASKDSADNYVVHF
+1182 ASKDSGGNYVVHF
-1195 DDASAYAWKAKW
+1195 DDASAYSWKDKW

-1221 IGATTLNRND
+1221 IGGTLNRND
-1231 YKWSTGTSG
+1231 YKWTAGTHV

-1251 TQAENTIVIKATGY
+1251 TKDENTIVIKATGY
-1265 ADATFKVTKDGS
+1265 NDTTIKVTSEGS
-1277 LVGAPEEPDTP
+1277 LVGAAEEPAEEAK
-1288 DTQPAPTAPT
+1288 PAPAAPT
-1298 ATVDDNGNV
+1298 ATVDESGNV
-1307 KLTFDAPDSTWR
+1307 KLTFGTIDKALSDWRTAVDSSGSVTVGGQTY
-1319 SKVSAVKVND
+1319 S
-1329 TAYTKFDDLTGNP
+1329 KFDSYTGNP
-1342 GENQYEWQE
+1342 GKNQYEWQG
-1351 SKGQDIDTLYLD
+1351 SKGQGIDTLYLD
-1363 KTSFSNGDN
+1363 KTSFNTGDN
-1372 IVVISAEGYKDLT
+1372 TVVISAEGYADLTVTVNIKGSEEPPVSEDLAAPKATFEKFYGYGYLYFDKENNNSQAGKAYVDAITEISVNDVEFSEPDYGYNPDTGEYYPSSSSYEKYVSFNEKDISTTGDTTIVIKATGYKDLT
-1385 VKVTIEE
+1385 VVIDKDGQLISQSSGEE
-1392 SEEPGGETSILEVP
+1392 SGS
-1406 NISNY
+1406 
-1411 GRTSNII
+1411 
-1418 YFDQEGTNEAAES
+1418 DQES
-1431 YLNALSESGKV
+1431 
-1442 TVNGTEYR
+1442 
-1450 KSDYSSWLED
+1450 
-1460 NEYGIVNGDDKQ
+1460 
-1472 IKLDDAAFDYMKD
+1472 
-1485 NTIVI
+1485 
-1490 EVEGY
+1490 
-1495 KTLTVTVHSNGSYT
+1495 
-1509 ATTSKPG
+1509 
-1516 DSTSSSDSEQENGKE
+1516 GKE
-1531 APRPG
+1531 APLPSKTEKNSNN
-1536 DFEKDTM
+1536 DYVLYFENLNDEAWASSVSSGQATLTVNDTTYNKM
-1543 GLGSNKLHFYYDR
+1543 SNPLWLGSN
-1556 DNESLVKEY
+1556 EY
-1565 LQSITD
+1565 QWS
-1571 VTVNGSKYSIG
+1571 
-1582 EGGWGIADNVFDNS
+1582 
-1596 SAAETDKYLELS
+1596 
-1608 TNAFKND
+1608 ND
-1615 GTDTIIIKA
+1615 GSYSYPELTLDATSFTETENKIVISV
-1624 DGYKDLTITID
+1624 DGYKDLTIIID
-1635 KDGNL
+1635 KEGNLIK

>member
-47 VENGLLGGVGDG
+47 VDNGLLGGVGDG

-177 GSDGNRLNPQQSIT
+177 GSDGNRLNPQQTIT
-191 RAEFAAVMSNLVA
+191 RAEFAAVMSKIVA

-238 DVIIADEAANVTL
+238 DVIIADEATNVTL

-307 TLSSGQLD
+307 TLSGGQLD

-379 TAGDTSVAPGESAA
+379 TAGDTSVAPGESAT
-393 VSGASD
+393 VSGDSD

-413 STGGNNNNPGGSTDT
+413 SSGGNNN
-428 PSTDNPG
+428 NPG

-440 PGTTPGGDGSNPGGN
+440 PGTTPGGGESTGDN
-455 TDTPGGSEETP
+455 TNPGGSEETP

-495 SLKNTTLTIDG
+495 TLKNTILTIDG
-506 TDVTKACT
+506 TDVTKAFT

-546 TLSDNAS
+546 TLSGNAS

-558 VVTDSAPDYMI
+558 VITDSAPDYMI
-569 AHGAVSY
+569 AHGPVSY

-584 DENGQVRVEPKKTT
+584 DENGQVRVDPAKTT

-619 HEGDGHYGVSGTV
+619 HESEGHYGVSGTV
-632 TIEFAQESDADKAW
+632 TIEFAQETDADKAW

-652 NKTGTVQLVADN
+652 NKSGTVQLVSDN

-677 KNDDG
+677 KHNDG

-691 NFYSNGRYNVRIYS
+691 NFYSNGRYNVCIYS
-705 DGHDPA
+705 DGHAPA

-731 SFKSGE
+731 NFASGE
-737 NIHFAIKDMTYG
+737 NIHFSIENMTYG

-759 TRPDNTT
+759 TRPDGTT
-766 VSLEKFTDWGQIVD
+766 VSLEKFTDWGQIGD

-804 NGFKDMSLSFTI
+804 NGFKDMSLPFTI
-816 TGGTNVPTAASRS
+816 TGGTDVQTAASRS

-846 SSESGGSGAVSANLK
+846 SSESGGSGAVTANLK

-882 AKGIADRWQY
+882 AKGIADRWKY
-892 EMSGW
+892 EMAGW

-911 WGDYITKVNQ
+911 WSDYITKVNQ

-934 TENAADWDLT
+934 VNKKPDWDLT

-952 VLEDNLLGEA
+952 VLEDNLLGET

-969 GQQTPTVTLVDESG
+969 GQQTPTATLVDESG

-994 ARLKF
+994 AYLKF

-1008 DSLNINSEPFD
+1008 GSLNINSEPFD
-1019 MDKTLYSVN
+1019 MDDTLYSVS
-1028 GDTLIIKNE
+1028 GDTLTIKNE

-1071 LSGPGNFER
+1071 LSGPGDFES
-1080 GNQAKIT
+1080 GEQARI
-1087 VENSKD
+1087 VVNGSSGD
-1093 DYLNN
+1093 FLDN

-1106 PSGATERVFAW
+1106 PSGATERVFAR
-1117 GVGSFDDEYYQVSN
+1117 GVSGFYDEYYQVRD
-1131 NNVLTIVDNKGNIFN
+1131 NVLIIVDNKGNIFD

-1161 RLTTEQFTVT
+1161 RLTTEKFTVT
-1171 GKLETAPAAVS
+1171 GELKSAPTTIS
-1182 ASKDSADNYVVHF
+1182 ASKDSGGNYVVHF
-1195 DDASAYAWKAKW
+1195 DDASAYSWKDKW

-1214 TAYDEAG
+1214 TAYDAAG
-1221 IGATTLNRND
+1221 IGGTLNRND
-1231 YKWSTGTSG
+1231 YKWTAGVHD
-1240 GYDLTLQSQSF
+1240 GYDLTLQADAFDQK
-1251 TQAENTIVIKATGY
+1251 ENTIVIKATGY
-1265 ADATFKVTKDGS
+1265 ADTTIKVTSEGS
-1277 LVGAPEEPDTP
+1277 LVGAPEDPAEETKPAP
-1288 DTQPAPTAPT
+1288 AAPTA
-1298 ATVDDNGNV
+1298 AVDESGNV
-1307 KLTFDAPDSTWR
+1307 KLTFGNFDSTWQG
-1319 SKVSAVKVND
+1319 KVSAVKVND
-1329 TAYTKFDDLTGNP
+1329 TTYTKYDWDDTP

-1351 SKGQDIDTLYLD
+1351 SKGQGIDTLYLD
-1363 KTSFSNGDN
+1363 KNSFNTGDN
-1372 IVVISAEGYKDLT
+1372 TVVISAEGYKDLT
-1385 VKVTIEE
+1385 VNVNIEE
-1392 SEEPGGETSILEVP
+1392 PEKPPVSEDLAAPKATFEKFHGYGYLYFDKENDFSQSGKAYVDAITEISVNDVKFSELGYGSYPDTGEYYPSSSGYEKYVSFNERDISTTGDTTIVIKATGYKDLTIVINKDGQLVSQGSGEVGDSDQETGKDAP
-1406 NISNY
+1406 AIVKYAPASMWSGNK
-1411 GRTSNII
+1411 I
-1418 YFDQEGTNEAAES
+1418 YFDDEQGTYDIAAKAYVGAITS
-1431 YLNALSESGKV
+1431 V
-1442 TVNGTEYR
+1442 TVNRT
-1450 KSDYSSWLED
+1450 DY
-1460 NEYGIVNGDDKQ
+1460 
-1472 IKLDDAAFDYMKD
+1472 
-1485 NTIVI
+1485 TR
-1490 EVEGY
+1490 
-1495 KTLTVTVHSNGSYT
+1495 
-1509 ATTSKPG
+1509 
-1516 DSTSSSDSEQENGKE
+1516 SDSSLSL
-1531 APRPG
+1531 
-1536 DFEKDTM
+1536 KDDM
-1543 GLGSNKLHFYYDR
+1543 YYAYI
-1556 DNESLVKEY
+1556 NATASH
-1565 LQSITD
+1565 
-1571 VTVNGSKYSIG
+1571 
-1582 EGGWGIADNVFDNS
+1582 
-1596 SAAETDKYLELS
+1596 LELS
-1608 TNAFKND
+1608 TSKFSTSAN
-1615 GTDTIIIKA
+1615 TTIIIKA

-1635 KDGNL
+1635 KDGNLKK

>member
-59 RIAPRGEVTRAQMA
+59 RIAPQGEVTRAQMA

-177 GSDGNRLNPQQSIT
+177 GSDGNRLNPQQTIT
-191 RAEFAAVMSNLVA
+191 RAEFAAVMSKIVA

-238 DVIIADEAANVTL
+238 DVIIADEATNVTL

-260 VVRGASDSLTISGST
+260 VVRGASDSLTINDSS

-307 TLSSGQLD
+307 TLSGGQLD

-341 DVTINGAGKVDKV
+341 DVTINGAGKVEKV

-379 TAGDTSVAPGESAA
+379 TAGDTSVAPGESAT
-393 VSGASD
+393 VSGDSD
-399 NDNENTGSN
+399 NDSENTGSN

-413 STGGNNNNPGGSTDT
+413 SSGGNNNNPGGSTDT
-428 PSTDNPG
+428 PGTDNPG
-435 GGNDN
+435 GSNDN
-440 PGTTPGGDGSNPGGN
+440 PGTTPGGGESTGDN
-455 TDTPGGSEETP
+455 TNPGGSEETP
-466 AAAIINAETTKL
+466 AAAIINTETTKL

-487 TVQFTKGH
+487 TVQFADGH
-495 SLKNTTLTIDG
+495 SLSNTTLTIDG
-506 TDVTKACT
+506 TDVTSAFT
-514 PVTDDGSIVKW
+514 PVTDDRSIVKW

-546 TLSDNAS
+546 TLSNNAS

-558 VVTDSAPDYMI
+558 VVTDTAPDYMI
-569 AHGAVSY
+569 AHGPVSY

-584 DENGQVRVEPKKTT
+584 DENGQVRVDPAKTT

-619 HEGDGHYGVSGTV
+619 HESDGHYGVSGTV
-632 TIEFAQESDADKAW
+632 TIEFAQETDADKAW

-652 NKTGTVQLVADN
+652 NKSGTVQLVADN

-677 KNDDG
+677 KHNDG

-731 SFKSGE
+731 SLGSGE
-737 NIHFAIKDMTYG
+737 NIHFAIKDMTYD
-749 ATAPIYAVEL
+749 APAPIYAVEL
-759 TRPDNTT
+759 ARPDGTT
-766 VSLEKFTDWGQIVD
+766 VSLEKFTDWGQIGD

-816 TGGTNVPTAASRS
+816 TGGTDVPTAASRS

-846 SSESGGSGAVSANLK
+846 SSESGGSGAVPANLK
-861 FDADLLINAQILVD
+861 FDADLLINAKLLVD

-911 WGDYITKVNQ
+911 WNDYFTKVNQ

-934 TENAADWDLT
+934 VNKDVDWDLT

-952 VLEDNLLGEA
+952 VLEDNLLGET
-962 QLSGTWK
+962 QLYGTWK
-969 GQQTPTVTLVDESG
+969 GQQTPTVTLVDENG
-983 KAIDAVKEGSD
+983 DAIDAVKEGSD
-994 ARLKF
+994 AYLKF
-999 SDAAYLEKL
+999 SDAAYLKAL

-1019 MDKTLYSVN
+1019 MDVTLYSVS
-1028 GDTLIIKNE
+1028 GDTLTIEKE

-1071 LSGPGNFER
+1071 LSGPGNFES

-1087 VENSKD
+1087 VENSKG
-1093 DYLNN
+1093 DYLKN

-1106 PSGATERVFAW
+1106 PSGTTERVFAR
-1117 GVGSFDDEYYQVSN
+1117 GVGSFYDEYYQVSD
-1131 NNVLTIVDNKGNIFN
+1131 NVLIIVDNNGNIFDEN
-1146 EDGEYTIALD
+1146 GTYTIALD

-1161 RLTTEQFTVT
+1161 RLTTEKFTVT
-1171 GKLETAPAAVS
+1171 GKLKTAPAAVS
-1182 ASKDSADNYVVHF
+1182 ASKDSAGNYVVHF

-1214 TAYDEAG
+1214 TAYDEG
-1221 IGATTLNRND
+1221 PLNRKD
-1231 YKWSTGTSG
+1231 YKWTTGTHG

-1251 TQAENTIVIKATGY
+1251 TKDENTIVIKATGY
-1265 ADATFKVTKDGS
+1265 ADTTIKVTSEGS
-1277 LVGAPEEPDTP
+1277 LVGAPEDPAEEAK
-1288 DTQPAPTAPT
+1288 PAPAAPT
-1298 ATVDDNGNV
+1298 ATVDESGNV
-1307 KLTFDAPDSTWR
+1307 KLKFGTIDKTLSDWR
-1319 SKVSAVKVND
+1319 SAVDSSGSITVGGQ
-1329 TAYTKFDDLTGNP
+1329 TYSKFDSDTGNP
-1342 GENQYEWQE
+1342 GKNQYEWQDSE
-1351 SKGQDIDTLYLD
+1351 GQGIDTLYLD
-1363 KTSFSNGDN
+1363 KTSFEPGANT
-1372 IVVISAEGYKDLT
+1372 VVISAEGYKDLT
-1385 VKVTIEE
+1385 VNVNIEE
-1392 SEEPGGETSILEVP
+1392 PEKPPVSEDLAAPKATFEKS
-1406 NISNY
+1406 Y
-1411 GRTSNII
+1411 GYGYL
-1418 YFDQEGTNEAAES
+1418 YFDKENNNSQAGKAYVDAITEISVNDVEFSEPDYGYNPDPGEYYPSSSSYEKYVSFNEKDISTTGDTTIVIKATGYKDLTIVINKDGQLVSQGSGEVGDSDQETGKEAPSISSTAKDYHNDYVLYFEN
-1431 YLNALSESGKV
+1431 LNDDAWASSVSSGRATI
-1442 TVNGTEYR
+1442 TVNGTTYNIT
-1450 KSDYSSWLED
+1450 SSYPLSS
-1460 NEYGIVNGDDKQ
+1460 NEYQWSSMGSFSYPELT
-1472 IKLDDAAFDYMKD
+1472 LDATSFTETENK
-1485 NTIVI
+1485 IVI
-1490 EVEGY
+1490 SV
-1495 KTLTVTVHSNGSYT
+1495 
-1509 ATTSKPG
+1509 
-1516 DSTSSSDSEQENGKE
+1516 
-1531 APRPG
+1531 
-1536 DFEKDTM
+1536 
-1543 GLGSNKLHFYYDR
+1543 
-1556 DNESLVKEY
+1556 
-1565 LQSITD
+1565 
-1571 VTVNGSKYSIG
+1571 
-1582 EGGWGIADNVFDNS
+1582 
-1596 SAAETDKYLELS
+1596 
-1608 TNAFKND
+1608 
-1615 GTDTIIIKA
+1615 

-1635 KDGNL
+1635 KDGYIVK

>member
-59 RIAPRGEVTRAQMA
+59 RIAPQGEVTRAQMA

-177 GSDGNRLNPQQSIT
+177 GSDGNRLNPQQTIT
-191 RAEFAAVMSNLVA
+191 RAEFAAVMSKIVA

-238 DVIIADEAANVTL
+238 DVIIADEATNVTL

-307 TLSSGQLD
+307 TLSGGQLD
-315 RLTIAESATITVEKD
+315 RLTIAESATITVEKG
-330 ASVSTITVSAD
+330 ASVETITVSAD

-368 EVTAGKGTSGV
+368 EVTAGKGSSGV
-379 TAGDTSVAPGESAA
+379 TAGDTSVAPGESAT
-393 VSGASD
+393 VSGDSD
-399 NDNENTGSN
+399 NDSENTGSN

-413 STGGNNNNPGGSTDT
+413 SSSGNNN
-428 PSTDNPG
+428 NPG

-440 PGTTPGGDGSNPGGN
+440 PGTTPGGGESTGDN
-455 TDTPGGSEETP
+455 TNPGGSEETP

-495 SLKNTTLTIDG
+495 TLQNTTLTIDG
-506 TDVTKACT
+506 TDVTNACT

-546 TLSDNAS
+546 TLSNNAS

-584 DENGQVRVEPKKTT
+584 DENGQVRVDPAKTT

-619 HEGDGHYGVSGTV
+619 HESDGHYGVSGTV
-632 TIEFAQESDADKAW
+632 TIEFAQETDADKAW

-652 NKTGTVQLVADN
+652 NKSGTVQLVADN

-677 KNDDG
+677 KHNDG

-731 SFKSGE
+731 SLGSGE
-737 NIHFAIKDMTYG
+737 NIHFAIKDMTCG

-766 VSLEKFTDWGQIVD
+766 VSLEKFTDWGQIDD

-816 TGGTNVPTAASRS
+816 TGGTDVPTAASRS

-861 FDADLLINAQILVD
+861 FDADLLINAKLLVD

-911 WGDYITKVNQ
+911 WNDYFTKVNQ

-934 TENAADWDLT
+934 VNKDADWDLT

-952 VLEDNLLGEA
+952 VLEDNLLGET

-983 KAIDAVKEGSD
+983 KAIDAVKEGSN

-1019 MDKTLYSVN
+1019 MDENLYSVS

-1087 VENSKD
+1087 VENSKG
-1093 DYLNN
+1093 DYLKN
-1098 LTAVTVYK
+1098 LAAVTVYK
-1106 PSGATERVFAW
+1106 PSGATERVFAR

-1131 NNVLTIVDNKGNIFN
+1131 DNVLIIVDDKGNIFD

-1182 ASKDSADNYVVHF
+1182 ASKDSAGNYVVHF
-1195 DDASAYAWKAKW
+1195 DDASAHAWKAKW

-1214 TAYDEAG
+1214 TAYDEAV
-1221 IGATTLNRND
+1221 IGGPLNRKD
-1231 YKWSTGTSG
+1231 YKWTTGVHG
-1240 GYDLTLQSQSF
+1240 GYDLTLQADAFDQE
-1251 TQAENTIVIKATGY
+1251 ENTIVIKATGY
-1265 ADATFKVTKDGS
+1265 NDTTIKVTNEGS
-1277 LVGAPEEPDTP
+1277 LVSAPEDPAEEAK
-1288 DTQPAPTAPT
+1288 PAPAAPT
-1298 ATVDDNGNV
+1298 ATVDESGNV
-1307 KLTFDAPDSTWR
+1307 KLKFGNFDSTWQG
-1319 SKVSAVKVND
+1319 KVSAVKVND
-1329 TAYTKFDDLTGNP
+1329 TTYTKYDWVDTP
-1342 GENQYEWQE
+1342 GENQYEWQDSE
-1351 SKGQDIDTLYLD
+1351 GQGIDTLYLD
-1363 KTSFSNGDN
+1363 KTSFEPGANT
-1372 IVVISAEGYKDLT
+1372 VVISAEGYKDLT
-1385 VKVTIEE
+1385 VNVNIEE
-1392 SEEPGGETSILEVP
+1392 PEKPPVSEDLAAPKATFEKS
-1406 NISNY
+1406 Y
-1411 GRTSNII
+1411 GYGYL
-1418 YFDQEGTNEAAES
+1418 YFDKENNNSQAGKAYVDAITEISVNDVEFSEPDYGYNPDTGEYYPSSSSYEKYVSFNEKDISTTGDTTIVIKATGYKDLTIVINKDGQLVSQGSGEVGDSDQETGKEAPSISSTAKDYHNDYVLYFEN
-1431 YLNALSESGKV
+1431 LNDDAWASSVSSGRATI
-1442 TVNGTEYR
+1442 TVNGTTYNIT
-1450 KSDYSSWLED
+1450 SSYSLSS
-1460 NEYGIVNGDDKQ
+1460 NEYQWSSMGSFSYPELT
-1472 IKLDDAAFDYMKD
+1472 LDATSFTETENK
-1485 NTIVI
+1485 IVI
-1490 EVEGY
+1490 SV
-1495 KTLTVTVHSNGSYT
+1495 
-1509 ATTSKPG
+1509 
-1516 DSTSSSDSEQENGKE
+1516 
-1531 APRPG
+1531 
-1536 DFEKDTM
+1536 
-1543 GLGSNKLHFYYDR
+1543 
-1556 DNESLVKEY
+1556 
-1565 LQSITD
+1565 
-1571 VTVNGSKYSIG
+1571 
-1582 EGGWGIADNVFDNS
+1582 
-1596 SAAETDKYLELS
+1596 
-1608 TNAFKND
+1608 
-1615 GTDTIIIKA
+1615 
-1624 DGYKDLTITID
+1624 DGYKDLTITIN
-1635 KDGNL
+1635 KDGYIV